1 MVLTATP
8 QQAAARR
15 QRYVTPSGALTH
27 VSTYIGTNKM
37 ELAAQGQTAAPVAG
51 ASQPMAYLVEQAPGH
66 TVHAHYHQ
74 VDQFQL
80 FVGGSGRIGTH
91 VLEGVA
97 LHYAG
102 AHSPYGPIV
111 AGEAGVNYMTLR
123 SRWDPG
129 AQWMPDATPALR
141 AVPQRRHV
149 AFTSTPLQGLGQ
161 PPAPGVAVQQIMPR
175 DASGAS
181 AELVRAGVGSVLHAE
196 PAGSGGM
203 FWVLLSGGLRLADG
217 SVLGSGA
224 CLYHSAD
231 EVPRTYEA
239 AEGGVELAQARFR
252 AA

>member
-37 ELAAQGQTAAPVAG
+37 ELAAQGQAAAPVAG
-51 ASQPMAYLVEQAPGH
+51 ANLPMAYLVEQAPGQ

-91 VLEGVA
+91 ALEGVA
-97 LHYAG
+97 VHYAG

-129 AQWMPDATPALR
+129 AQWMPDAAPALR
-141 AVPQRRHV
+141 ALPQRQHV
-149 AFTSTPLQGLGQ
+149 AFTSAPLSGLGQ
-161 PPAPGVAVQQIMPR
+161 PPAPGVSVQQIMPR
-175 DASGAS
+175 DAFGAS
-181 AELVRAGVGSVLHAE
+181 AELVRAGAGSPLHAE

-203 FWVLLSGGLRLADG
+203 FWFVLAGGLRLADG
-217 SVLGSGA
+217 SVLRRGA
-224 CLYHSAD
+224 CLYHSA
-231 EVPRTYEA
+231 EETPCAYEA
-239 AEGGVELAQARFR
+239 TETGVALVQARFR
-252 AA
+252 PA